1 MYKTCN
7 MLRSVFILLFVS
19 ALFAGC
25 KKHTINKTER
35 NIVKGEW
42 VIRNFT
48 EDGKDLTESGYS
60 EYMFEFSEEG
70 NVLARIQT
78 LSVVVSGT
86 WSSFKLD
93 KKPVFGLHMNYPLES
108 LSETWE
114 ILDSQKNS
122 LTLTVTTTEG
132 IKKTMVLFQEDDG
145 E

>member
-1 MYKTCN
+1 
-7 MLRSVFILLFVS
+7 MLRSVFILLLVSSLFV
-19 ALFAGC
+19 GC

-35 NIVKGEW
+35 NIVRGEW

-60 EYMFEFSEEG
+60 EYKFEFSEEG

-86 WSSFKLD
+86 WSSFKSD
-93 KKPVFGLHMNYPLES
+93 KKPVFEFQMNNPLES

-122 LTLTVTTTEG
+122 LTLTVTTSKG
-132 IKKTMVLFQEDDG
+132 VKKTMVLFQEDDG